1 MAKETKA
8 KEGDTVKIHYKGTFE
23 DGEVFDTSEGKD
35 PLQFKLGE
43 HQVVPGFENAVIGMA
58 KGEKKSVTLKP
69 KDAYGEP
76 QEQLVQ
82 EVPLEHVKQAGI
94 EPKEGMVL
102 GIQHPQMPGRQL
114 TAKVVEVKKDVV
126 KLDLN
131 HPLAGKTLKFD
142 IELVE

>member
-1 MAKETKA
+1 MTAA

-35 PLQFKLGE
+35 PLQFKIGE
-43 HQVVPGFENAVIGMA
+43 HQVVPGFENAVIGMK
-58 KGEKKSVTLKP
+58 KGAKKSVTIKP
-69 KDAYGEP
+69 KEAYGEP
-76 QEQLVQ
+76 RAELVQ

-102 GIQHPQMPGRQL
+102 GIQHPQMPGKQL
-114 TAKVVEVKKDVV
+114 PAKVVSIGKETV